1 MFSSQSFEYPESR
14 CNVEEVIEF
23 CVNNNCDLS
32 LKDKNG
38 YTACDYAQMSEYL
51 DIDNLLDF

>member
-1 MFSSQSFEYPESR
+1 M
-14 CNVEEVIEF
+14 EEVIEF